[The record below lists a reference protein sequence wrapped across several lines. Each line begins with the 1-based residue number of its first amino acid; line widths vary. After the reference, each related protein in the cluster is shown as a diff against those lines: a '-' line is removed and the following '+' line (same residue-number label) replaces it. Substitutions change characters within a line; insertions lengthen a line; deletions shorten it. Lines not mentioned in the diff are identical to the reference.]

1 MPPLLNVLS
10 FFVLCKVSMS
20 IVIVSSKMYFR
31 ELSSTKQELGHFNYK
46 LTCPFNSTV
55 I

>member
-1 MPPLLNVLS
+1 MPPVLNVLS
-10 FFVLCKVSMS
+10 IFVLCKVIMS
-20 IVIVSSKMYFR
+20 IVIVFSKMYFW

-46 LTCPFNSTV
+46 LTCPSNSTV